1 MNYTELSTPK
11 SQFLQLESHIS
22 LTSCSFLFFGLCP
35 WNHGFLSC
43 KWAST
48 RFFIA
53 ACLSLEYVL
62 CSACGKNA
70 RGDSGTGTFVTCCL
84 LRVYFEQLSFSACS
98 RVGLLVILSLQ
109 TFDCYPEEIPGF
121 FVVVVVYI
129 FPFHAILFPP
139 NNYCRHKLF
148 NDCDIRAPIWLLL
161 ILLHSKL
168 FFLTSICMSQLC

>member
-1 MNYTELSTPK
+1 MTYTESSTPK

-35 WNHGFLSC
+35 WNHGLLLC

-62 CSACGKNA
+62 CSACGMNA
-70 RGDSGTGTFVTCCL
+70 QGDSGTGTFVTCCL

-109 TFDCYPEEIPGF
+109 TFDRYLRGNPCI
-121 FVVVVVYI
+121 YI
-129 FPFHAILFPP
+129 YLSLP
-139 NNYCRHKLF
+139 C
-148 NDCDIRAPIWLLL
+148 
-161 ILLHSKL
+161 HSL
-168 FFLTSICMSQLC
+168 SSQ